1 MTVKK
6 ITLLALFISFAAALS
21 ALETLLPPIVPI
33 PGIRVGLGNIVTL
46 FILYAGGCWKVYD
59 AYIAA
64 VLRCFLAALVTG
76 SLLSAVYGLVGG
88 VLACTAMTA
97 ARAIFPKKN
106 ESEQKYNTSFLPFT
120 GICGAVF
127 HIAGQMLTAVVI
139 YGSKYVLAY
148 TPVFLASAIIG
159 GAFTGI
165 CAMLIIK
172 KLPKKL
178 MRQIISDKNNVK

>member
-6 ITLLALFISFAAALS
+6 IALEALFISFAAALS

-46 FILYAGGCWKVYD
+46 FILYAGGSWRAYD

-64 VLRCFLAALVTG
+64 VLRCFLAALITG
-76 SLLSAVYGLVGG
+76 SLMSALYGLAGG
-88 VLACTAMTA
+88 ILACSSMTA
-97 ARAIFPKKN
+97 ARAIFPKNPEK
-106 ESEQKYNTSFLPFT
+106 EPRYNVKFLPFT

-127 HIAGQMLTAVVI
+127 HIAGQMLAAMLF

-148 TPVFLASAIIG
+148 APVLLASAIIG

-165 CAMLIIK
+165 CTMLLLK

-178 MRQIISDKNNVK
+178 MDLIKNNGG